1 MTPTELKAFRQSL
14 CLTQTGLGQRL
25 GPPGKP
31 YALRT
36 VQSWE
41 SGERGIP
48 KAVQVLVE
56 SWKKPARK

>member
-1 MTPTELKAFRQSL
+1 MTPAEFRAARL
-14 CLTQTGLGQRL
+14 ALGLTQTEMGQRL
-25 GPPGKP
+25 GGERP

-48 KAVQVLVE
+48 PAVAALV
-56 SWKKPARK
+56 KHFL